1 MKTYFN
7 YKKLIF
13 LLILMEVS
21 NLYGQTTVT
30 LNEAINRAFQNNISI
45 KNAELRKE
53 QQEKLKKAYAVV
65 DPLEING
72 EIGQF
77 NSEKTDNKISV
88 SQNIKLP
95 GFYKK
100 QKQVY
105 IEELK
110 KADLNIHLNQ
120 WQLKKEIALA
130 YNELLYLINKK
141 KLLEQTDSI
150 FSNYLK
156 KAELR
161 LKKGESNILEKTT
174 ADNYRAQAKIQLV
187 QLQSDFEIKLDYFN
201 FLIQDKERLIPDK
214 NDVSVSYAP
223 NFQQTYEGNTKIVQI
238 LEQDKNIE
246 MAKLNAEK
254 SKLLPSF
261 NLGINSTTIAGTSN
275 SDNRRFQSGII
286 GIVLP
291 LFNSAQK
298 SVIEAQKINQ
308 LIIAQQINLEK
319 KKMKNQYS
327 TLVHEYHK
335 LQTEQT
341 FYNQQ
346 GLKNADTI
354 ISTANRLFYEGEIN
368 YLEWAMLM
376 NQSLEIKN
384 KWIDNQKLLN
394 EKSIEI
400 NALNEQ

>member
-1 MKTYFN
+1 MKTYFS
-7 YKKLIF
+7 YKKIII
-13 LLILMEVS
+13 LLILMGVS

-30 LNEAINRAFQNNISI
+30 LNEAINRAFQNNLTI
-45 KNAELRKE
+45 KIAELRKE

-368 YLEWAMLM
+368 Y
-376 NQSLEIKN
+376 
-384 KWIDNQKLLN
+384 
-394 EKSIEI
+394 
-400 NALNEQ
+400 